1 MSRMR
6 RIVASAAMVGVIAG
20 MAMTGSAF
28 AQSASDSGSASSTAA
43 TGSKFIFGDTSE
55 PSSLNPMV
63 GYLATD
69 YTLWAMT
76 YDIPINFSTKDFSP
90 DLEHSTVLSVDAS
103 ADNMTFTYTI
113 RDGMKWSDGQ
123 PFTANDFAWTLNFYK
138 QHNISNYSA
147 DVRLI
152 DNVTVTDDTHFVI
165 HATQPTSVYS
175 GKTVFLYDY
184 ILPEHIWSKLDE
196 PKKFQNVPAVGSG
209 PYYIA
214 SYQQGQAVTLKRN
227 PYYWGLSDG
236 LTPTF
241 DEVIYQNFND
251 ENQEAAALQNG
262 EVDFAML
269 RLGEH
274 PEFGEG
280 QAQYRDASRG
290 RPRVRRARLQHRLRV
305 PGQPGRRIRE
315 ARRREPRGIRPGVP
329 PRHRDGDRQ
338 ADARGQSVAR
348 LRDARRLS
356 GATGRDDG
364 GLESGTR
371 MTRTFHSIR
380 MRRSR
385 PLQTPATKTPTE
397 TERSTIRSPERTSCC
412 ATSFA
417 RRIRT
422 PSRRRHT

>member
-76 YDIPINFSTKDFSP
+76 YDIPINFSAKDFSP

-138 QHNISNYSA
+138 QRNISNYSA

-175 GKTVFLYDY
+175 GKTVFMYDY

-214 SYQQGQAVTLKRN
+214 SYQNGQAVTLKRN

-236 LTPTF
+236 LTPTLRRGHLP
-241 DEVIYQNFND
+241 E
-251 ENQEAAALQNG
+251 LQRREPG
-262 EVDFAML
+262 GGRPSERRGRLRVL

-274 PEFGEG
+274 PELGQG
-280 QAQYRDASRG
+280 QAQHRDASRG
-290 RPRVRRARLQHRLRV
+290 RPRVRRARLQRRIRV
-305 PGQPGRRIRE
+305 PGPT
-315 ARRREPRGIRPGVP
+315 RP
-329 PRHRDGDRQ
+329 
-338 ADARGQSVAR
+338 AAS
-348 LRDARRLS
+348 
-356 GATGRDDG
+356 
-364 GLESGTR
+364 
-371 MTRTFHSIR
+371 
-380 MRRSR
+380 
-385 PLQTPATKTPTE
+385 
-397 TERSTIRSPERTSCC
+397 
-412 ATSFA
+412 
-417 RRIRT
+417 
-422 PSRRRHT
+422 